1 MMTSVPVS
9 ESPAPGPHI
18 LLAGSWTW
26 PYFEQA
32 AADALASFGARVTR
46 FAWFQDFYEWRPGN
60 LEPQPRSFLLRL
72 QNRLVAGPAVRSV
85 NERLIR
91 TAVEERPD
99 IILFHNPTHVFP
111 STVRRLRNLLPN
123 AKLVQY
129 ANDNPFGGMRHYWR
143 HFRHAL
149 SEFDVH
155 FAFRH
160 SNIRDYLANGA
171 DEVHLLRGYY
181 MPDKVF
187 RDVPT
192 EERFRSDVVFAGH
205 YEPDGRLQALE
216 GIARAGWNLRVF
228 GGSWKRAQHFLSP
241 DSPLLSQLPIV
252 PVLGADYRQA
262 LSGAAIAL
270 CFLSRLNKDTY
281 TLRNF
286 EIPAVR
292 TLMLSEYTD
301 DLASLFEEG
310 VEADYFRSHD
320 ELLDKVAFYMNNPAV
335 RERVAQRG
343 HERLLRDGHDV
354 RSRMRSFLDVV
365 WPGPRNS

>member
-1 MMTSVPVS
+1 MTSVPNF
-9 ESPAPGPHI
+9 ETPAPEPHI
-18 LLAGSWTW
+18 LLAGFWMW
-26 PYFEQA
+26 PFFEQA
-32 AADALASFGARVTR
+32 AADALTSLGARVTR
-46 FAWFQDFYEWRPGN
+46 FAWFDDFYEWRPGIP
-60 LEPQPRSFLLRL
+60 EPQPRSFPRRL
-72 QNRLVAGPAVRSV
+72 QNRLVAGPAVRSM

-91 TAVEERPD
+91 LAVDERPNV
-99 IILFHNPTHVFP
+99 ILFHNPTHVYP
-111 STVRRLRNLLPN
+111 STVRRLRKLLPHTT
-123 AKLVQY
+123 LVQY

-143 HFRHAL
+143 HLRRAL
-149 SEFDVH
+149 PEYDVH

-171 DEVHLLRGYY
+171 NEVHLLRGYY

-192 EERFRSDVVFAGH
+192 DERLRSDVVFAGH
-205 YEPDGRLQALE
+205 YEPDGRLEALE

-228 GGSWKRAQHFLSP
+228 GGSWSRVPRFLSP
-241 DSPLLSQLPIV
+241 DSPLRSQLPIL
-252 PVLGADYRQA
+252 PVLGSEYRQA

-270 CFLSRLNKDTY
+270 CFLSRLNRDTY

-335 RERVAQRG
+335 RERVAHRG

-354 RSRMRSFLDVV
+354 RSRMRSFLDTV
-365 WPGPRNS
+365 WPGPRYP